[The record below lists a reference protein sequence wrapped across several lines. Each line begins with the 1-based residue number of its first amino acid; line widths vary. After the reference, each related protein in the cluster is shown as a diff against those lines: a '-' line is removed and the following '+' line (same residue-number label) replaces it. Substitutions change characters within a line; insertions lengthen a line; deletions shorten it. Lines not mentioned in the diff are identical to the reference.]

1 MPTTQTTKNA
11 QRLTLIAMILAS
23 GIVFLDSTVVN
34 VALPHIDR
42 DLDMGLSGLQW
53 IVDGYI
59 LTLAAFLILGG
70 SIGDQ
75 YGRKKAMLAGIVA
88 FGITSVACG
97 LAPGSIWLIL
107 ARLLQ
112 GIGGAFV
119 VPGSLAIITATF
131 TDPEERGKAIG
142 TWAGWSGITSLIGPF
157 LGGWLV
163 DNLSWRFVFL
173 INVPVIAAVL
183 VLMRYV
189 PESLDEGVARHLD
202 WAGATLGVIGLGGTV
217 YGLIEGP
224 ATGWTG
230 WLVLTSLAVGIIAI
244 ILFIVVELRGKHP
257 MMPLALFRSRNFS
270 AVNVV
275 TLVVY
280 FALYGGGFFFPLYVQ
295 NIMGQSAL
303 VSGVVFLPGSIMMLI
318 LSPRVGKLAGRFGA
332 RLFMTIGPLI
342 YAAGMLGYLFLQPD
356 SNPWLLI
363 LPVAAITG
371 LGLSLTVAPLT
382 GTVMSSVPA
391 HNSGVASAINNVVSR
406 IAALLAIAGLGIF
419 VSQVFLNSLAD
430 LSRNLPPD
438 QARQLQKVAEASN
451 GSGNSQGL
459 SPDLAAVNAAA
470 YTTAFHWVI
479 VICASLAFLGALIS
493 LIFIQNTHRN
503 QEEPATA
510 NTKNSQ
516 EIAHADP
523 RRRTV

>member
-1 MPTTQTTKNA
+1 MHLTKNA
-11 QRLTLIAMILAS
+11 QRLTLVAMILAS

-42 DLDMGLSGLQW
+42 DLGMGLSGLQW

-75 YGRKKAMLAGIVA
+75 YGRKKAMLGGIIA
-88 FGITSVACG
+88 FGLASVACG
-97 LAPGSIWLIL
+97 LAPGSNWLIL

-131 TDPEERGKAIG
+131 TDPEERGNAIG

-173 INVPVIAAVL
+173 INVPLIAAVL

-189 PESLDEGVARHLD
+189 PESLDEGVTRHLD

-224 ATGWTG
+224 AAGWTN

-244 ILFIVVELRGKHP
+244 IVFIVVEVQVTHP
-257 MMPLALFRSRNFS
+257 MMPLALFKLRNFS

-275 TLVVY
+275 TFVVY

-295 NIMGQSAL
+295 NTMGQSAL
-303 VSGVVFLPGSIMMLI
+303 VSGVVFLPGSILMLI
-318 LSPRVGKLAGRFGA
+318 LSPHAGKLAGRYGS

-342 YAAGMLGYLFLQPD
+342 YTVGMLGYLFLQPD
-356 SNPWLLI
+356 SNPWLVI
-363 LPVAAITG
+363 LPLAAITG

-382 GTVMSSVPA
+382 ATVMSSVPRN
-391 HNSGVASAINNVVSR
+391 NSGVASAINNVVSR
-406 IAALLAIAGLGIF
+406 IAALVAIAGLGIF
-419 VSQVFLNSLAD
+419 VSQVFLNNLAD

-438 QARQLQKVAEASN
+438 KAHLLQQVADASS

-459 SPDLAAVNAAA
+459 PPDLVAVNAAA

-479 VICASLAFLGALIS
+479 VICATLAFLGAIIS
-493 LIFIQNTHRN
+493 LVFIQNTT
-503 QEEPATA
+503 Q
-510 NTKNSQ
+510 SQ
-516 EIAHADP
+516 EQPSNPHAKIEQEITHADP
-523 RRRTV
+523 RRRAV